1 MRDTI
6 KDKLYF
12 ERYIQSSEASYKKRV
27 EKLRNGKIKHSRIR
41 PVKID
46 MIRRLIRTIAAKYSL
61 GLDTDFLVPDYTIC
75 VDLISDSWTGQ
86 RKLIANNH
94 KTLDQYSLD
103 AYDDMIWML
112 SLGYLLNV
120 PIGQFKKLVIVIDQ
134 DNVRDKLFESIISA
148 KIPSRQKIL
157 NESFEW
163 VLFRKLRE
171 ATDAKNKDQA
181 ALLVKQFLEED
192 WYKEHKNAAWYDNHK
207 SDLDTYSGYW
217 SFEAAAIA
225 KILNLDD
232 NSFKT
237 NEYYPKDLV

>member
-134 DNVRDKLFESIISA
+134 DNVRDKLFEFIISCLLYT
-148 KIPSRQKIL
+148 S
-157 NESFEW
+157 
-163 VLFRKLRE
+163 
-171 ATDAKNKDQA
+171 DAAD
-181 ALLVKQFLEED
+181 E
-192 WYKEHKNAAWYDNHK
+192 
-207 SDLDTYSGYW
+207 
-217 SFEAAAIA
+217 
-225 KILNLDD
+225 
-232 NSFKT
+232 
-237 NEYYPKDLV
+237 